1 MLTSNTF
8 ALNESAQASLKS
20 KFKGQQQQQHLPQ
33 QHQLGLQQ
41 AAQPPPYS
49 GPLVTSSPK
58 LKPAHNNNTSRAKP
72 PPSPLVTPAKA
83 AAKQEAPL
91 LNDLRGKV
99 GVEQLIGQLTRSH
112 TGPGGKESHQ
122 VASKKYFIFISVK
135 NIIPGVAKQLANFGS
150 I

>member
-1 MLTSNTF
+1 MLWVLTSNTF

-20 KFKGQQQQQHLPQ
+20 KFKGQQQQQQ
-33 QHQLGLQQ
+33 QQ

-49 GPLVTSSPK
+49 GPLLTSSPK

-72 PPSPLVTPAKA
+72 PPSPLVTPAKG

-122 VASKKYFIFISVK
+122 VV
-135 NIIPGVAKQLANFGS
+135 P
-150 I
+150 

>member
-1 MLTSNTF
+1 MLWVLTSNTF

-20 KFKGQQQQQHLPQ
+20 KFKGQQQQQQQQQ
-33 QHQLGLQQ
+33 QHQQQQQLGLQQQ

-49 GPLVTSSPK
+49 GPLLTSSPK

-72 PPSPLVTPAKA
+72 PPSPLVTPAKG

-122 VASKKYFIFISVK
+122 VV
-135 NIIPGVAKQLANFGS
+135 P
-150 I
+150 

>member
-1 MLTSNTF
+1 MLWVLTSNTF
-8 ALNESAQASLKS
+8 ALNESAQASFKS
-20 KFKGQQQQQHLPQ
+20 KFKGQQQQQQQQQ
-33 QHQLGLQQ
+33 QHQQQQ

-49 GPLVTSSPK
+49 GPLLTSSPK

-72 PPSPLVTPAKA
+72 PPSPLVTPAKG

-122 VASKKYFIFISVK
+122 VAS
-135 NIIPGVAKQLANFGS
+135 
-150 I
+150 

>member
-1 MLTSNTF
+1 MLWVLTSNTF

-20 KFKGQQQQQHLPQ
+20 KFKGQQQQQQQQ
-33 QHQLGLQQ
+33 QHQQQQ

-49 GPLVTSSPK
+49 GPLLTSSPK

-72 PPSPLVTPAKA
+72 PPSPLVTPAKG

-122 VASKKYFIFISVK
+122 VA
-135 NIIPGVAKQLANFGS
+135 A
-150 I
+150 

>member
-1 MLTSNTF
+1 MLWVLTSNTF

-20 KFKGQQQQQHLPQ
+20 KFKGQQQQQQQLQQQ
-33 QHQLGLQQ
+33 QHQQHQQQ

-49 GPLVTSSPK
+49 GPLLTSSPK

-72 PPSPLVTPAKA
+72 PPSPLVTPAKG

-122 VASKKYFIFISVK
+122 VAS
-135 NIIPGVAKQLANFGS
+135 
-150 I
+150 

>member
-1 MLTSNTF
+1 MLWVLTSNTF

-20 KFKGQQQQQHLPQ
+20 KFKGQQQQQQQQ
-33 QHQLGLQQ
+33 QHQHHQQQQLGLQQQ

-49 GPLVTSSPK
+49 GPLLTSSPK
-58 LKPAHNNNTSRAKP
+58 LKPALNNNTSRAKP
-72 PPSPLVTPAKA
+72 PPSPLVTPAKG

-122 VASKKYFIFISVK
+122 VAS
-135 NIIPGVAKQLANFGS
+135 
-150 I
+150 

>member
-1 MLTSNTF
+1 MLWVLTSNTF

-20 KFKGQQQQQHLPQ
+20 KFKSQQQHQQQQQQ
-33 QHQLGLQQ
+33 QQQQ

-49 GPLVTSSPK
+49 GPLLTSSPK

-72 PPSPLVTPAKA
+72 PPSPLVTPAKG

-99 GVEQLIGQLTRSH
+99 GVEQIIGQLTRSH

-122 VASKKYFIFISVK
+122 VAS
-135 NIIPGVAKQLANFGS
+135 
-150 I
+150 

>member
-20 KFKGQQQQQHLPQ
+20 KFKGQQQQQHHQ
-33 QHQLGLQQ
+33 QLGLGLQQ

-122 VASKKYFIFISVK
+122 VAQSVRKILYISVK
-135 NIIPGVAKQLANFGS
+135 NIYPICNKYL
-150 I
+150 

>member
-1 MLTSNTF
+1 MLWVLTSNTF

-20 KFKGQQQQQHLPQ
+20 KFKGQQQQQHQQ
-33 QHQLGLQQ
+33 QHQQ

-49 GPLVTSSPK
+49 GPLLTSSPK

-72 PPSPLVTPAKA
+72 PPSPLVTPAKG

-122 VASKKYFIFISVK
+122 VAS
-135 NIIPGVAKQLANFGS
+135 
-150 I
+150 

>member
-1 MLTSNTF
+1 MLWVLTSNTF

-20 KFKGQQQQQHLPQ
+20 KFKGQQQQQQHQHQQQ
-33 QHQLGLQQ
+33 QHQQQQ

-49 GPLVTSSPK
+49 GPLLTSSPK
-58 LKPAHNNNTSRAKP
+58 LKPALNNNTSRAKP
-72 PPSPLVTPAKA
+72 PPSPLVTPAKG

-122 VASKKYFIFISVK
+122 VAV
-135 NIIPGVAKQLANFGS
+135 
-150 I
+150 

>member
-1 MLTSNTF
+1 MLWVLTSNTF

-20 KFKGQQQQQHLPQ
+20 KFKGQQQQQQ
-33 QHQLGLQQ
+33 QQLGLQQQ

-49 GPLVTSSPK
+49 GPLLTSSPK
-58 LKPAHNNNTSRAKP
+58 LKPALNNNTSRAKP
-72 PPSPLVTPAKA
+72 PPSPLVTPAKG

-99 GVEQLIGQLTRSH
+99 GVEQIIGQLTRSH

-122 VASKKYFIFISVK
+122 VAS
-135 NIIPGVAKQLANFGS
+135 
-150 I
+150 

>member
-1 MLTSNTF
+1 MLWVLTSNTF

-20 KFKGQQQQQHLPQ
+20 KFKGQQQQQQQ
-33 QHQLGLQQ
+33 QHQQQQ

-49 GPLVTSSPK
+49 GPLLTSSPK

-72 PPSPLVTPAKA
+72 PPSPLVTPAKG

-99 GVEQLIGQLTRSH
+99 GVEQIIGQLTRSH

-122 VASKKYFIFISVK
+122 VAS
-135 NIIPGVAKQLANFGS
+135 
-150 I
+150 

>member
-1 MLTSNTF
+1 MLWVLTSNTF

-20 KFKGQQQQQHLPQ
+20 KFKSQQQQH
-33 QHQLGLQQ
+33 QHQHQQ

-49 GPLVTSSPK
+49 GPLLTSSPK

-72 PPSPLVTPAKA
+72 PPSPLVTPAKG

-122 VASKKYFIFISVK
+122 VAS
-135 NIIPGVAKQLANFGS
+135 
-150 I
+150 

>member
-1 MLTSNTF
+1 MLWVLTSNTF

-20 KFKGQQQQQHLPQ
+20 KFKGQQQQQQ
-33 QHQLGLQQ
+33 QHQQQQ

-49 GPLVTSSPK
+49 GPLLTSSPK

-72 PPSPLVTPAKA
+72 PPSPLVTPDKG

-122 VASKKYFIFISVK
+122 VAS
-135 NIIPGVAKQLANFGS
+135 
-150 I
+150 

>member
-1 MLTSNTF
+1 MLWVLTSNTF

-20 KFKGQQQQQHLPQ
+20 KFKSQQQHHQQQQHQ
-33 QHQLGLQQ
+33 QQQ

-49 GPLVTSSPK
+49 GPLLTSSPK

-72 PPSPLVTPAKA
+72 PPSPLVTPAKG

-122 VASKKYFIFISVK
+122 VAS
-135 NIIPGVAKQLANFGS
+135 
-150 I
+150 